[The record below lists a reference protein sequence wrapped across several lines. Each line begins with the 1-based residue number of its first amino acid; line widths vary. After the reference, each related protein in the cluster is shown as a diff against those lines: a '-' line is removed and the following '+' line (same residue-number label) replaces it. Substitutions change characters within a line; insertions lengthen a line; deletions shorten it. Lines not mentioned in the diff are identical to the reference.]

1 MPAVSHWWEQI
12 GGPPPRRPGL
22 TGPREAD
29 VCIVGAGYTG
39 LWTAVALLQARPS
52 LEVVVL
58 EREYAGFGASGRNG
72 GWVVGAL
79 TGSRARWIARAG
91 NARALALVRAAQATV
106 DEVGRFVADEGIE
119 CDFVKGGSLQSHSRN
134 RSSRASARSSTRIAH
149 SGWARTTLRCST
161 PTRRGSAC
169 ASPAR
174 SARAS
179 RRTAPA
185 CSRRSSSADSPN
197 PWSDEARRSTRE
209 LPSRRS
215 SPTSRGRPAATFV

>member
-1 MPAVSHWWEQI
+1 MTSIELPCRLRHAPQDRPTSDSRHHGTEATPETPGHWWEQI

-119 CDFVKGGSLQSHSRN
+119 CDFVKGGSLRVAQSKPEL
-134 RSSRASARSSTRIAH
+134 AH
-149 SGWARTTLRCST
+149 FSHLFAPDL
-161 PTRRGSAC
+161 GSA
-169 ASPAR
+169 AS
-174 SARAS
+174 
-179 RRTAPA
+179 
-185 CSRRSSSADSPN
+185 
-197 PWSDEARRSTRE
+197 
-209 LPSRRS
+209 
-215 SPTSRGRPAATFV
+215 